1 MYILKTI
8 ILSGYAYRINKV
20 FVDKSG
26 KRAYSFYT
34 CPEIDKIKA
43 EGDRVSREKWEKK
56 QQKEENEPI
65 NNDMKMLIEK
75 AMAEVKDAT
84 E

>member
-1 MYILKTI
+1 M
-8 ILSGYAYRINKV
+8 
-20 FVDKSG
+20 SG

-34 CPEIDKIKA
+34 CPEIENIKS
-43 EGDRVSREKWEKK
+43 EGDRVNREKWEKK
-56 QQKEENEPI
+56 QQKNSEPV
-65 NNDMKMLIEK
+65 NNDMKILIEK